1 MPHTDSNSHV
11 LSQTVVLCL
20 LKQYKYLSCY
30 NDDSVSVFFWLSSHK
45 DVLFQH
51 NTRFNTV
58 LFGFKQAY
66 RNKLILSLMSSE
78 QETIAVPDK
87 MIAERLSARH
97 VIVKYCVEFVCLY
110 VYIYV
115 TLRNAISSIR
125 RGPYCSIVC
134 EGHKGSKAPRGCT
147 FFHNY
152 STFFHNST
160 KWTPVHLP
168 RCRSASATLSD
179 GWHATVQQARD
190 DLCRPTTLIMQF
202 NMARAILYSI

>member
-66 RNKLILSLMSSE
+66 RNKLILSLMFSE
-78 QETIAVPDK
+78 QETIAVPD
-87 MIAERLSARH
+87 I
-97 VIVKYCVEFVCLY
+97 VINHGNLCAHINL
-110 VYIYV
+110 IYMSYDYKS
-115 TLRNAISSIR
+115 L
-125 RGPYCSIVC
+125 
-134 EGHKGSKAPRGCT
+134 
-147 FFHNY
+147 
-152 STFFHNST
+152 
-160 KWTPVHLP
+160 L
-168 RCRSASATLSD
+168 
-179 GWHATVQQARD
+179 
-190 DLCRPTTLIMQF
+190 
-202 NMARAILYSI
+202 